1 MDEIDSKGTV
11 RALSAFE
18 IASDVEGAQIQLGE
32 LTALLLFCAA
42 NADCADRE
50 DGEPKFVGQVLT
62 LGRAIELQLLG
73 LKQAVGCVY
82 DMAGTIDRTRQI
94 KITEH
99 VTMGLLRP

>member
-1 MDEIDSKGTV
+1 MGEIDSRGSV
-11 RALSAFE
+11 RSLSAHE
-18 IASDVEGAQIQLGE
+18 IASDVESAQIQLGE
-32 LTALLLFCAA
+32 LTALLLFYASH
-42 NADCADRE
+42 ADCSDRE
-50 DGEPKFVGQVLT
+50 DGAPKFVGQVLT

-99 VTMGLLRP
+99 VTMGLLKP